1 MQTQAMQTQ
10 ASTTAASRPT
20 PNLVPPVDI
29 FEDASGITLVA
40 DLPGASRDKL
50 AIGVDGRTLTI
61 EAPLALGEA
70 NSLVSM
76 YAEVRA
82 NHYRR
87 SFELSGEL
95 DTTAID
101 AALSDGVLTVRI
113 PKLERSKPRRVE
125 VRVG

>member
-1 MQTQAMQTQ
+1 MQT
-10 ASTTAASRPT
+10 TATSPVTRTAPA
-20 PNLVPPVDI
+20 LLPPVDI
-29 FEDASGITLVA
+29 DEDPSSITITA
-40 DLPGASRDKL
+40 DLPGVDRQGIT
-50 AIGVDGRTLTI
+50 IGVDGRTLTI
-61 EAPLALGEA
+61 EAPLILGEA
-70 NSLVSM
+70 NALVSI

>member
-1 MQTQAMQTQ
+1 MQNL
-10 ASTTAASRPT
+10 TTPSASRTAPA
-20 PNLVPPVDI
+20 LLPPVDI
-29 FEDASGITLVA
+29 VEDASSITITA
-40 DLPGASRDKL
+40 DLPGVDSR
-50 AIGVDGRTLTI
+50 AVSIGVDGRTLTI

-70 NSLVSM
+70 NALVSI

-101 AALSDGVLTVRI
+101 AALSDGVLSLRI
-113 PKLERSKPRRVE
+113 PKLERAKPRRVE